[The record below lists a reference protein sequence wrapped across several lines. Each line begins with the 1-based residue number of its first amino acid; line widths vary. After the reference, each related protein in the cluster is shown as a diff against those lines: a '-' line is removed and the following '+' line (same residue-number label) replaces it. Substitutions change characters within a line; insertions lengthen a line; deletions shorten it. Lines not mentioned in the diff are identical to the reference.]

1 MLRINKERCT
11 LCEACLSTCP
21 FAALERV
28 GDEIVVLDTCRL
40 CGMCV
45 RNCPVEAMFIEK
57 QGEDLTE
64 ASLKETRNVIV
75 IAEYDNKQ
83 LHPVTLE
90 LVGKGRAMADQIS
103 GELACV
109 LMGCDCEKEATSL
122 LEYGVDVVYLYDH
135 KAFGH
140 FTIEPYTNAVEDA
153 IRDFEPAIALFAAT
167 PLGRSLAPRVAA
179 RFRTGLTADC
189 TTLEVREN
197 GELVQI
203 RPAFGG
209 DVMAQIITPKHR
221 PQMATM
227 RYKIMDPAKPRRNP
241 GARVEVRELASEA
254 LASAIKVLNV
264 EKRPPEVSIA
274 DAEII
279 VAAGRGIGD
288 RETLALV
295 EKLAHLL
302 GGQVGVTRP
311 LVEAGWADYTQQIG
325 LSGRAIRPKLLITVG
340 VSGAV
345 QFSASVT
352 GAEVIVAINNDP
364 HAPIF
369 KVAHYGLVGDLHE
382 ILPALINDLQE
393 VTAYAI

>member
-1 MLRINKERCT
+1 
-11 LCEACLSTCP
+11 
-21 FAALERV
+21 
-28 GDEIVVLDTCRL
+28 
-40 CGMCV
+40 
-45 RNCPVEAMFIEK
+45 MFIEK

-227 RYKIMDPAKPRRNP
+227 RHKISEPARPRHNP
-241 GARVEVRELASEA
+241 GSKVVRRELTDELLQSG
-254 LASAIKVLNV
+254 ITVVNV
-264 EKRPPEVSIA
+264 QKRPPESSIS

-279 VAAGRGIGD
+279 VACGRGVGN
-288 RETLALV
+288 RETLGLV
-295 EKLAHLL
+295 EELARLI

-311 LVEAGWADYTQQIG
+311 LVETGFANYRQQIG
-325 LSGRAIRPKLLITVG
+325 LSGRAVRPKLLITVG

-345 QFSASVT
+345 QFTAGIT
-352 GAEVIVAINNDP
+352 GAETIVAIDSNP
-364 HAPIF
+364 EAPIF
-369 KVAHYGLVGDLHE
+369 QVCHYGLVGDLNE
-382 ILPALINDLQE
+382 ILPILIESLKG
-393 VTAYAI
+393 

>member
-1 MLRINKERCT
+1 MLRINHDLCT
-11 LCEACLSTCP
+11 LCEHCISVCP
-21 FAALERV
+21 FGALQLAHDR
-28 GDEIVVLDTCRL
+28 IQVLDECRL
-40 CGMCV
+40 CKICV
-45 RNCPVEAMFIEK
+45 RQCPVEAMYIES
-57 QGEDLTE
+57 TTSTPE
-64 ASLKETRNVIV
+64 ATPDARDVLVV
-75 IAEYDNKQ
+75 AEFENGG

-90 LVGKGRAMADQIS
+90 LIGKGREMADEIS
-103 GELACV
+103 ASLGCV
-109 LMGCDCEKEATSL
+109 LIGFGSASHGEYV
-122 LEYGVDVVYLYDH
+122 LEYGVDRAFIFDH
-135 KAFGH
+135 EELEH
-140 FTIEPYTNAVEDA
+140 FRIEPYTCAVEEV
-153 IRDFEPAIALFAAT
+153 IKEFEPAIVLFAAT
-167 PLGRSLAPRVAA
+167 PIGRSLAPRVAA
-179 RFRTGLTADC
+179 RCRTGLTADC
-189 TTLEVREN
+189 TTLEVRPN

-209 DVMAQIITPKHR
+209 NIMAQIITPKHR

>member
-1 MLRINKERCT
+1 MMLRINKERCT

-109 LMGCDCEKEATSL
+109 LMGCDCDKEATSL

-227 RYKIMDPAKPRRNP
+227 RHKISEPARPRHNP
-241 GARVEVRELASEA
+241 GSKVVRRELTDELLQSG
-254 LASAIKVLNV
+254 ITVVNV
-264 EKRPPEVSIA
+264 QKRPPESSIS

-279 VAAGRGIGD
+279 VACGRGVGN
-288 RETLALV
+288 RETLGLV
-295 EKLAHLL
+295 EELARLI

-311 LVEAGWADYTQQIG
+311 LVETGFANYRQQIG
-325 LSGRAIRPKLLITVG
+325 LSGRAVRPKLLITVG

-345 QFSASVT
+345 QFTAGIT
-352 GAEVIVAINNDP
+352 GAETIVAIDSNP
-364 HAPIF
+364 EAPIF
-369 KVAHYGLVGDLHE
+369 QVCHYGLVGDLNE
-382 ILPALINDLQE
+382 ILPILIDSLKG
-393 VTAYAI
+393 